1 MNKQPLN
8 EYPRPQLKRDS
19 YICLNGI
26 WEYAIRKEREFPNDF
41 DGEILVPYSPE
52 VEKSGVNKV
61 VMPDDYLFY
70 KVKLSFPQGF
80 IKDKVILHFGA
91 VDQIAEVFVNNK
103 LVIKHIGGFL
113 PFSVDIKPFIKGN
126 NDILTLRVQ
135 DTTNSSYHSSGK
147 QALKPEGI
155 WYTPQSGIYMSVWME
170 SVSKD
175 YIKELKLTPDIDEGL
190 IKITVF
196 SESESAVV
204 CFQGSEYS
212 VKTNIENEI
221 RVHDVHLWSPD
232 DPYLYDMKIKTKSDE
247 VNSYFAMRKVSIEK
261 DEKGKKVIFLNNK
274 PCFNKGVLDQGYYKD
289 GLLTPNSDEDYIN
302 DIKLIKSLGF
312 NVSRKHIKI
321 ESLRWYY
328 HCDRLGLLVW
338 QDFVNG
344 CTKYDFWLNQVPLF
358 VRYKINDHRYKKF
371 FRENEEG
378 RKETVEEFKK
388 TIKLLYNSPCIILW
402 TIFNEG
408 WGQFDSEAIYKELK
422 QLDNTRLYDHASG
435 WHDQGS
441 GDFKSMHIYKWK
453 VKVPS
458 KFKLKNRAFICS
470 ECGAYILD
478 KSLKNAKKKKGFIYT
493 LFNNRNDFQKEYERF
508 IKEEIVPAKE
518 NGMAGF
524 IYTQLSDVEEE
535 MNGFISYDRKEIKVD
550 VEEIN
555 KINRLV

>member
-41 DGEILVPYSPE
+41 DGKILVPYSPE
-52 VEKSGVNKV
+52 VEKSGVNKL

-70 KVKLSFPQGF
+70 KTKLSFPQGF

-113 PFSVDIKPFIKGN
+113 PFSVDIKPFIKGE

-155 WYTPQSGIYMSVWME
+155 WYTPQSGIYMPVWME
-170 SVSKD
+170 SVNKG

-196 SESESAVV
+196 SESESAIV
-204 CFQGSEYS
+204 CFQGSEYTI
-212 VKTNIENEI
+212 KTNIENEI
-221 RVHDVHLWSPD
+221 RVHAVHLWSPD

-247 VNSYFAMRKVSIEK
+247 VNSYFAMRKASIEK

-302 DIKLIKSLGF
+302 DIKLIKS
-312 NVSRKHIKI
+312 
-321 ESLRWYY
+321 
-328 HCDRLGLLVW
+328 
-338 QDFVNG
+338 
-344 CTKYDFWLNQVPLF
+344 
-358 VRYKINDHRYKKF
+358 
-371 FRENEEG
+371 
-378 RKETVEEFKK
+378 
-388 TIKLLYNSPCIILW
+388 
-402 TIFNEG
+402 
-408 WGQFDSEAIYKELK
+408 
-422 QLDNTRLYDHASG
+422 
-435 WHDQGS
+435 
-441 GDFKSMHIYKWK
+441 
-453 VKVPS
+453 
-458 KFKLKNRAFICS
+458 
-470 ECGAYILD
+470 
-478 KSLKNAKKKKGFIYT
+478 
-493 LFNNRNDFQKEYERF
+493 
-508 IKEEIVPAKE
+508 
-518 NGMAGF
+518 
-524 IYTQLSDVEEE
+524 
-535 MNGFISYDRKEIKVD
+535 
-550 VEEIN
+550 
-555 KINRLV
+555 